1 MGSFLLLS
9 FFCSIVFL
17 LCLSFSFLYYPFF
30 LFFHQTHS
38 YYRSVG
44 NQISLSLFLFRVSCL
59 VSICVCVCLVSICVY
74 LCLSVSTCVCVYLC
88 LCLFCVCVR
97 HCYFLSSCCVVLQ
110 SVCPSVRPFYPGF
123 SSRTKH
129 VVHACMYACVPPHFR
144 VAFFPLS
151 VPCFEFH
158 FPPRIIFLS
167 CRIQSFLFL
176 FPSLPLVSL
185 LDDDD
190 DDDDCDSQRTL
201 VDSR

>member
-59 VSICVCVCLVSICVY
+59 VSICVCVSRVYLCLPVSICVY
-74 LCLSVSTCVCVYLC
+74 LCLCLPVSVSILC
-88 LCLFCVCVR
+88 LCSSLLF
-97 HCYFLSSCCVVLQ
+97 LIILLCCVTKCL
-110 SVCPSVRPFYPGF
+110 SVRP
-123 SSRTKH
+123 SVLSRVLEPNQTCCT
-129 VVHACMYACVPPHFR
+129 CMHACVPPHFR